1 MTMPGRINE
10 TDVKLLRM
18 FQAVVACGGFTP
30 AQTQL
35 NVSAATV
42 SGQMAELEQRLGFKL
57 CERGRTGFR
66 LTEEGR
72 SVHAAAQRLF
82 GAHEA
87 FQSEVAALKG
97 ETVGTLRFGTVDN
110 TATNPEGRIAAALGR
125 FAEAAPAVHVALRID
140 EPISL
145 ERALLD
151 GELDAAVAAF
161 HHHAPGL
168 AYEPLFEEDQGLYCG
183 RGHPLFRRA
192 QHRLPL
198 EEIARYRFVARGYMG
213 ERQAPAGVGIAPAAT
228 GYHMEAIMLLIL
240 SGSYIGHLPC
250 QYAAPWAAK
259 GDVRELLPE
268 RFGYVSTFELAYRRS
283 RMRDPVARGFVHC
296 LREAHGASPRGSR
309 LRGR

>member
-1 MTMPGRINE
+1 MALPARLNE
-10 TDVKLLRM
+10 TDVKLLRV
-18 FQAVVACGGFTP
+18 FLAVVACGGFTP
-30 AQTQL
+30 AQMQL

-42 SGQMAELEQRLGFKL
+42 SGHMAELEQRLGFKL
-57 CERGRTGFR
+57 CERGRAGFR

-72 SVHAAAQRLF
+72 AAHAAAQRLF

-87 FQSEVAALKG
+87 FRSEVAALKG

-110 TATNPEGRIAAALGR
+110 TATNPEARIAPALGR

-151 GELDAAVAAF
+151 GGLDAAVAAF

-168 AYEPLFEEDQGLYCG
+168 AYEPLFEEAQGLYCG

-192 QHRLPL
+192 QHRLSL
-198 EEIARYRFVARGYMG
+198 EEIARCRFVARGYMG
-213 ERQAPAGVGIAPAAT
+213 EREARPGIAAAPAAT

-250 QYAAPWAAK
+250 QYAEAWAAK
-259 GDVRELLPE
+259 GDLRELLPE

-283 RMRDPVARGFVHC
+283 RMRDPVTRGFVQC
-296 LREAHGASPRGSR
+296 LREAHGAGSGESR
-309 LRGR
+309 LRQR